1 MVTLKSVARPHCL
14 ADEVAQSLTA
24 HILAGDWKPGDR
36 LPTEM
41 ELGGQFE
48 VSRAVVREAISRLK
62 SEGYVSTHQGKGA
75 FVAEDPGLVAFRLDL
90 DAGTGAAATEDLLE
104 LRTIVEE
111 ACAELTARR
120 RNARDLAA
128 MRRALK
134 DMRSAYRDGGLGLE
148 ADIRFHEAVAT
159 ATHNLVLQRFMQ
171 FVGRHIREVIRMAR
185 LSVARYEDKLSEVDG
200 EHVVILKAIE
210 KRDPKAARAA
220 ARLHIENGA
229 KRLKLRTKT

>member
-1 MVTLKSVARPHCL
+1 MITLKSVARPQCL
-14 ADEVAQSLTA
+14 ADEVAHSLTA

-41 ELGGQFE
+41 ELGGQFK

-75 FVAEDPGLVAFRLDL
+75 FVGEDPGLVAFRLDL
-90 DAGTGAAATEDLLE
+90 EAGTGAAATDDLLE

-111 ACAELTARR
+111 SCAELAARR
-120 RNARDLAA
+120 RTARDLAA
-128 MRRALK
+128 MRCALR
-134 DMRSAYRDGGLGLE
+134 DMSSAYRDGGLGLE

-159 ATHNLVLQRFMQ
+159 ATHNLVLQRFTQ